1 MRQEHAFFRQIRGHL
16 PRRTKLSEFGEDQG
30 NRLTDCFVSHLDD
43 AALVVMLKAN
53 RHVRAQRSASCG
65 FPQPTVQSRTNQV
78 EFDLTDRTFEPEQ
91 QPVIEAARMIEPIG
105 IRDER
110 IDETTQVEQ
119 VVPLTIVA
127 GHARDFGGYDDA
139 DVAQSHLG
147 DESIE
152 SDASYASTAPTYSKV
167 FIDHHYLRSR
177 PAQLGGPLHQTILQA
192 LALLVVQDLAGR
204 GLTNVDRGLASKM
217 GGCDLRAAHGRRSV
231 CANQRMSKR
240 ARTCSTSRCTS
251 DGRTSQTS
259 SGHASSELG
268 GSSRGWRMGAMLDR
282 GKGLTSRFV
291 ASCLTASLLAF
302 RLRRPATPAATCLE
316 GLHQLTELT
325 DPIAGQH
332 KRWAIVVHQRL
343 PE

>member
-16 PRRTKLSEFGEDQG
+16 PRGTKLSEFGEDQG
-30 NRLTDCFVSHLDD
+30 NRLTDCFVSHFDD

-53 RHVRAQRSASCG
+53 RQVRAQRSASCG

-78 EFDLTDRTFEPEQ
+78 EFDLADCTFEPEQ
-91 QPVIEAARMIEPIG
+91 QPVIEAAWMIEAIG
-105 IRDER
+105 IGDER

-119 VVPLTIVA
+119 VVPITIVA
-127 GHARDFGGYDDA
+127 GHARDFAGYDDA

-167 FIDHHYLRSR
+167 FIDDHDLRWR
-177 PAQLGGPLHQTILQA
+177 PAQLGGPLHQAILQA
-192 LALLVVQDLAGR
+192 LALLVMQDLAGR
-204 GLTNVDRGLASKM
+204 GLTNVDRGLASKV
-217 GGCDLRAAHGRRSV
+217 GGRDVHAAHGRRPIS
-231 CANQRMSKR
+231 AYQRMSKR

-251 DGRTSQTS
+251 GGRTSQTS

-282 GKGLTSRFV
+282 GKGLTSRFDAKLPGGEPTCFLDPPSGDAGGYV
-291 ASCLTASLLAF
+291 PGGPPPIDGADGSD
-302 RLRRPATPAATCLE
+302 RRSA
-316 GLHQLTELT
+316 
-325 DPIAGQH
+325 
-332 KRWAIVVHQRL
+332 
-343 PE
+343 